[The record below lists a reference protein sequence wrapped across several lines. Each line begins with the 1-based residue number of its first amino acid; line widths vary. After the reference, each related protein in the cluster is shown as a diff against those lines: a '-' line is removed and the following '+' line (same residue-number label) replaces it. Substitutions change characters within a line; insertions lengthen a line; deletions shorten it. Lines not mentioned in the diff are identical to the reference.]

1 MNTKTVQYKRTLRSS
16 VGAGVSALFNGDGRR
31 FFILNHKDN
40 SKYHKAGE
48 SQKIIIDQIELG
60 RDSNCQVRFDDE
72 SFKTVSRRHAA
83 IVKDGERWKLVH
95 LSTTNS
101 TLVNG
106 VSVTTEKYLEN
117 GDEIQLSIGGP
128 RMGFIVPVGKQSLV
142 SSIKMTER
150 LELFRKQ
157 ALRPY
162 KTALASMA
170 IVLVLLSCT
179 AAYFMKGQH
188 DTIIKQDKQI
198 AELVNNDTI
207 QKGIIED
214 LNNKVIEAGK
224 TNKVLIGR
232 INNLISEKNVAQKIE
247 SVESSLY
254 AILTDVYV
262 SMGNETKLV
271 ARSQGTGF
279 LLTDKRFIT
288 ARHCIEPWMFKQ
300 DLQFYYALAHSSNG
314 EIKIYAEIMAINH
327 KGETIKLSSNDFK
340 IDRTYD
346 TPIDVPAV
354 LGGHEVVLKGSYA
367 FGSTASLGNDWAYAN
382 TSNKGSIVEGKEL
395 SAKLKKGTE
404 VHLLGFPQSL
414 GIADGEKVVEPIY
427 NKLTISRDNLNDAR
441 CIMVSQGIDHGNS
454 GGPVFVVDKG
464 ELKVIGIVSRGD
476 GQSEFY
482 NHLIPMD
489 NLK

>member
-106 VSVTTEKYLEN
+106 TSVTTEKYLEN

-162 KTALASMA
+162 KNAIACLA
-170 IVLVLLSCT
+170 VLLVLGGSFG
-179 AAYFMKGQH
+179 AYKIWAL
-188 DTIIKQDKQI
+188 DNELEASKDLYEKEKVERIKREQEIKDSI
-198 AELVNNDTI
+198 RI
-207 QKGIIED
+207 
-214 LNNKVIEAGK
+214 VIK
-224 TNKVLIGR
+224 
-232 INNLISEKNVAQKIE
+232 NLPKPKPEI
-247 SVESSLY
+247 SSL
-254 AILTDVYV
+254 IPKVEKDVYFIV
-262 SMGNETKLV
+262 VNYIGSINGQKFSLGSCSGTAFLLNDGKLV
-271 ARSQGTGF
+271 
-279 LLTDKRFIT
+279 T
-288 ARHCIEPWMFKQ
+288 ARHCISERYDPNLAWNIEDIKSYGGQVQKEVLVYTPTGNTFTLSGDAFVMDEKY
-300 DLQFYYALAHSSNG
+300 DIDVVYAK
-314 EIKIYAEIMAINH
+314 EIDGQKKSH
-327 KGETIKLSSNDFK
+327 KIKLAF
-340 IDRTYD
+340 
-346 TPIDVPAV
+346 PINNSKVEQA
-354 LGGHEVVLKGSYA
+354 LWG
-367 FGSTASLGNDWAYAN
+367 TDWAYAK
-382 TSNKGSIVEGKEL
+382 TERKGSIVANYNLSKNLKAGTTVHMLGYPKGIGFEDGK
-395 SAKLKKGTE
+395 
-404 VHLLGFPQSL
+404 QR
-414 GIADGEKVVEPIY
+414 VEAIY
-427 NKLTISRDNLNDAR
+427 HNMSVSRDGLNDAN
-441 CIMVSQGIDHGNS
+441 CIMVSSGADHGNS
-454 GGPVFVVDKG
+454 GGPVFALVGNRLEVV
-464 ELKVIGIVSRGD
+464 GIVSRGD
-476 GQSEFY
+476 SDSELY
-482 NHLIPMD
+482 NHLIPLA
-489 NLK
+489 NIK